1 MALIRAQVY
10 SQRHPGPNKFVVE
23 PAYAGFF
30 KPRQDPVNV
39 GRPGPASTGKKR
51 RVFANPV
58 T

>member
-23 PAYAGFF
+23 PAYAGFL
-30 KPRQDPVNV
+30 KRVKIPSASA
-39 GRPGPASTGKKR
+39 GRAGNDKKR
-51 RVFANPV
+51 RVFPRLV